1 MLMQMLPMLREQGIP
16 FQPELLEY
24 LPLPSAMVEKWK
36 QKLSEPKQPAPPSP
50 QEISAQANMV
60 KAQAA
65 MQQVQ
70 QDGQIAQ
77 AEMPIKMQELDVRR
91 MEAQV
96 AHLQAMVEGM
106 LAQMQLAGLSGQGA
120 PLGGGMPQSMP
131 NTFTQ

>member
-1 MLMQMLPMLREQGIP
+1 MQMLPMLRDQGIP

-36 QKLSEPKQPAPPSP
+36 QKLREPKQPAPPSP
-50 QEISAQANMV
+50 QEVSAHANMV

-65 MQQVQ
+65 MAQVQ

-91 MEAQV
+91 LEAQV
-96 AHLQAMVEGM
+96 AQLQAMVEGM
-106 LAQMQLAGLSGQGA
+106 IAQQQLAGLSGQGA
-120 PLGGGMPQSMP
+120 PLGAGMPQYMP
-131 NTFTQ
+131 NNAFQ